1 VTEPQTYA
9 RERIA
14 MLPVYEPGSIT
25 MYGEPIDE
33 LGLGRDELLKIIR
46 FWAEHS
52 ETMRRITSE
61 RIERERRLGE

>member
-1 VTEPQTYA
+1 
-9 RERIA
+9 
-14 MLPVYEPGSIT
+14 